1 MKKVISILLSIV
13 ILVSAINSVNFSVHA
28 ENTAESFS
36 DYKFSYM
43 SSEEAKAFIGFLLG
57 ENDLNEELWKTDI
70 FYYLTGKLSS
80 DLQKETEARIAFS
93 KIASE
98 LLNARVSQYGQQTNI
113 ASTNLIVFLE
123 NRYGVNMDAELV
135 NPFINNELNSI
146 KEIIKEFVAIATDT
160 ELYELDAVEMIFN
173 STELII
179 NRDKKI
185 QEYTNCIK
193 AIFDLTQFTTSAQ
206 QLDMYN
212 QFTLY
217 VSHAKY
223 YLNFGESE
231 ITNMIIE
238 LSQDIYDLTN
248 ERSKWANCISKIVQA
263 IDVFGLLDNYWL
275 NWNTDERIALLKK
288 WAAFIAYS
296 QKASEEYV
304 KPVMTKF
311 SISQNTISK
320 SDGTVIN
327 YNSRNYCI
335 KNELTYQLEKTD
347 LEYNV
352 QNGNVNI
359 TKYVGY
365 QGKYNYLS
373 IPSMID
379 GYPVTK
385 IEKYAFCDMSIGSV
399 IIPETVSK
407 IEDFAFY
414 GCYNLKKIV
423 ILNNYVEFGVSVF
436 DWKMGNADQTIEDI
450 PIYCNINSTSSEF
463 CEKNDGF
470 YAASLKWNGSDI
482 WGVAA
487 LDGKY
492 HIHCGAE
499 LAYLSEL
506 VNSGMNLSGFKIV
519 LENDIDMGLNPINPI
534 GISNKLPYKGSFDGN
549 GYSILQFSINN
560 NKDYTGL
567 FGYVI
572 SENTFFKD
580 VNIIGSRKSAK
591 SANMGGLIGLLYL
604 PPNEDAFIS
613 GINVNIYDDTFSY
626 GNRGGLIG
634 SVKGNG
640 NNDIFISD
648 CSNLNITGSFD
659 GWGGNT
665 SGGIVGKIDFSE
677 TDSIEFKRCLNSKE
691 VFGKATLG
699 YSSCSSG
706 GILGEGN
713 NGRYA
718 FDQCS
723 IAGKIIHQGYYT
735 QCGGLVGKLSPTSFD
750 IRNCE
755 MFANIQSVCSNGQ
768 SIAGGFIGNCS
779 NKNMNDDGENCII
792 ENSYVSAVISAW
804 GKAAFINSTGEL
816 NETYAFVVKN
826 CFLDKDK
833 TVTNKPDD
841 FISFCKAWDG
851 QHSTSNKNYV
861 NVLQCTSIELK
872 NKKELYS
879 NWDFNNIW
887 VYSSSGYPVL
897 RCFNSVEPCSEHFY
911 NKKITA
917 STCDSRGYTTYI
929 CNNCGYTYKSD
940 YTSELGHKYIFTKTV
955 APTCTAQ
962 GYDLYT
968 CSVCSS
974 IEKRNTVKVLDH
986 SYEFLSHKDS
996 TCNTPGYDEYK
1007 CTVCSNIKKDEIA
1020 VLDGSALTAS
1030 LEKAQTYLAKDYFT
1044 NESMA
1049 VLQNVYDSHINDLDT
1064 LTTQMAVDNA
1074 ATEINTAINEL
1085 VLGDYASGETDDGI
1099 SWEWE
1104 RCTGV
1109 LTVSGTGS
1117 ISGYTSTTMPWY
1129 DVINYTT
1136 EIVVSDGITTIG
1148 KYAFYKAE
1156 NVQRI
1161 SLPGTLTTISERA
1174 FEYCSSIEELVV
1186 PDSVTSIGY
1195 GTFANMTNLKKVTV
1209 PASTTYRSYCFD
1221 NDKAIEEIKIT
1232 YGVDGIIPVAN
1243 VTAEQSYI
1251 LDVFYKRTGSFGPWK
1266 YAENAVVKIE
1276 SGVSEIGD
1284 QVFYYCSGIENI
1296 ELPDTVT
1303 EIGTGN
1309 FVGADAATEITILN
1323 PNCTIQEGS
1332 FTSSNTI
1339 IGYLNSTAEVFA
1351 NNNSIPFKAID
1362 GHIHAYGEWT
1372 YNGDAEYVSSSDYK
1386 NGTQTR
1392 VCSVC
1397 GKEETIEAPNT
1408 ALLRR
1413 RGNALALES
1422 SITLTT
1428 YITKDV
1434 VDYYDE
1440 VYAEFTRN
1448 GKTET
1453 VYASDKTFK
1462 SGSTVYN
1469 IFDYAGI
1476 SPQAMGDDIE
1486 IKFYGIKDGVKYWG
1500 ETYTYSVTTYVTST
1514 LSKSTTSAKLKT
1526 MLVDLMYYGAA
1537 CQIYQNYK
1545 TDSLMTNVL
1554 KDEQKKLRST
1564 GELNLTNIKDS
1575 SYATCKNRLVRF
1587 GTALRLNN
1595 AVELAIPLNMTN
1607 VTLEELSFK
1616 VKIGSRDLTYT
1627 YSDNPENFEKGKDG
1641 YWYFYFDGVYANQ
1654 MSDEVFITAYRGDE
1668 QVSYTLKYSVESYAA
1683 TVTDSKL
1690 KKVTDAMM
1698 RYGNSAKA
1706 YSG

>member
-1 MKKVISILLSIV
+1 MIFSIVSMVDLSAYANESNTDNNDIDKMFNSYVNKADDFNFLEYVAQHYTSDKIKNIINFRTNEKTNTQNMVDYLNNNSLFQISYAEWEAATFITDPSEVVSKNLDKETYYETILLRIINSSVSSDNAIDWLNQGAIKNSVKILKNMTKAAETDYYACLADRHILISDLTETEINKINEFSKNYLNSQSYKVFGKDLDFISDVLSISKDIEQYSEKLASYCQLIELGDAVADFLNEIGKNTNDKYLKKAIDRIVPIIKDSYISMLNNAVSDGILNIGVTAMKKIVGDTWKKSLINLLNNGVLFNGTVIVNSAFLAIGVTKLIGNIAFSVDAKLDKYELMKALCSFEESMSETINNLLNDYQQNDNYSNLLLESVAIIYQAYIVDTELQTEAINLCKKDWIKFVSNKDLDELLEISKNNKATYQDEYNSITIKSGSCGENTYWVITDENELIIYGIGNTNDYTSTTMPWYENLLGVQSVYISSYINKIGAYFLYGLSSV
-13 ILVSAINSVNFSVHA
+13 SVPIMIMNNILVSSHNFDDINTEILVYGALKVLGSNKVLNNLTINGSFTIDFVTCTFTVSEGATLNVNNSMLITGGSYNYANPILDVEGTVNVNGNVEFANEGRLKISKDSGVFNIGGNFTHCSYGKDVTAGTIKVKGNIKSYTPFSGTNTLILNGDKLQTINASNFSVL
-28 ENTAESFS
+28 EIRN
-36 DYKFSYM
+36 
-43 SSEEAKAFIGFLLG
+43 
-57 ENDLNEELWKTDI
+57 LNGVTFNKSI
-70 FYYLTGKLSS
+70 NVSKL
-80 DLQKETEARIAFS
+80 F
-93 KIASE
+93 
-98 LLNARVSQYGQQTNI
+98 NHNG
-113 ASTNLIVFLE
+113 
-123 NRYGVNMDAELV
+123 
-135 NPFINNELNSI
+135 NP
-146 KEIIKEFVAIATDT
+146 
-160 ELYELDAVEMIFN
+160 
-173 STELII
+173 
-179 NRDKKI
+179 
-185 QEYTNCIK
+185 
-193 AIFDLTQFTTSAQ
+193 
-206 QLDMYN
+206 
-212 QFTLY
+212 FTLY
-217 VSHAKY
+217 
-223 YLNFGESE
+223 N
-231 ITNMIIE
+231 
-238 LSQDIYDLTN
+238 
-248 ERSKWANCISKIVQA
+248 
-263 IDVFGLLDNYWL
+263 
-275 NWNTDERIALLKK
+275 
-288 WAAFIAYS
+288 
-296 QKASEEYV
+296 
-304 KPVMTKF
+304 
-311 SISQNTISK
+311 
-320 SDGTVIN
+320 DG
-327 YNSRNYCI
+327 
-335 KNELTYQLEKTD
+335 K
-347 LEYNV
+347 
-352 QNGNVNI
+352 
-359 TKYVGY
+359 
-365 QGKYNYLS
+365 
-373 IPSMID
+373 
-379 GYPVTK
+379 
-385 IEKYAFCDMSIGSV
+385 GSV
-399 IIPETVSK
+399 FVDYDNDCINDNLDPYPIQNHEFYE
-407 IEDFAFY
+407 IER
-414 GCYNLKKIV
+414 
-423 ILNNYVEFGVSVF
+423 
-436 DWKMGNADQTIEDI
+436 
-450 PIYCNINSTSSEF
+450 
-463 CEKNDGF
+463 
-470 YAASLKWNGSDI
+470 
-482 WGVAA
+482 
-487 LDGKY
+487 
-492 HIHCGAE
+492 
-499 LAYLSEL
+499 
-506 VNSGMNLSGFKIV
+506 VN
-519 LENDIDMGLNPINPI
+519 
-534 GISNKLPYKGSFDGN
+534 
-549 GYSILQFSINN
+549 
-560 NKDYTGL
+560 
-567 FGYVI
+567 
-572 SENTFFKD
+572 
-580 VNIIGSRKSAK
+580 
-591 SANMGGLIGLLYL
+591 
-604 PPNEDAFIS
+604 
-613 GINVNIYDDTFSY
+613 
-626 GNRGGLIG
+626 
-634 SVKGNG
+634 
-640 NNDIFISD
+640 
-648 CSNLNITGSFD
+648 
-659 GWGGNT
+659 
-665 SGGIVGKIDFSE
+665 
-677 TDSIEFKRCLNSKE
+677 
-691 VFGKATLG
+691 
-699 YSSCSSG
+699 
-706 GILGEGN
+706 
-713 NGRYA
+713 
-718 FDQCS
+718 
-723 IAGKIIHQGYYT
+723 
-735 QCGGLVGKLSPTSFD
+735 
-750 IRNCE
+750 
-755 MFANIQSVCSNGQ
+755 
-768 SIAGGFIGNCS
+768 
-779 NKNMNDDGENCII
+779 
-792 ENSYVSAVISAW
+792 
-804 GKAAFINSTGEL
+804 
-816 NETYAFVVKN
+816 
-826 CFLDKDK
+826 
-833 TVTNKPDD
+833 
-841 FISFCKAWDG
+841 
-851 QHSTSNKNYV
+851 
-861 NVLQCTSIELK
+861 
-872 NKKELYS
+872 
-879 NWDFNNIW
+879 
-887 VYSSSGYPVL
+887 
-897 RCFNSVEPCSEHFY
+897 
-911 NKKITA
+911 
-917 STCDSRGYTTYI
+917 
-929 CNNCGYTYKSD
+929 
-940 YTSELGHKYIFTKTV
+940 
-955 APTCTAQ
+955 PTCTND
-962 GYDLYT
+962 GYYIAHCDK
-968 CSVCSS
+968 CNQN
-974 IEKRNTVKVLDH
+974 KRVILKKLEHTYVLSKH
-986 SYEFLSHKDS
+986 TDS
-996 TCNTPGYDEYK
+996 TCNTSGYDEYK
-1007 CTVCSNIKKDEIA
+1007 CTVCGNTYRDEIA

-1174 FEYCSSIEELVV
+1174 FEYCSSIEELLV

-1554 KDEQKKLRST
+1554 TDEQKKLRST